1 MSDSPIFENIDP
13 KSTSGPPTAAQVS
26 GGIPIPAVR
35 LLQVMSSDEWEE
47 FTEEWL
53 MFHKANGMYHSIQ
66 RSTDH
71 SFSLKYWIIRL
82 SIIERLFRRS
92 LTLQRRSRSARSA
105 NGSPPETP
113 PQATIVW
120 CLSKMSLLPCP
131 GCGGGRIASLSNP
144 GLCPRYTCEGPHAD
158 PYHRPKHG
166 FHHIR
171 RGVRLWGTGRGR
183 R

>member
-1 MSDSPIFENIDP
+1 MCQGTPAKDSRLNPTAYGAMTG
-13 KSTSGPPTAAQVS
+13 TSGMDDRRRRMHCHPTLCPVSLRRPFILPQIIGSSGYQSSRGRSGAHGPCNAVLAAPDPRT
-26 GGIPIPAVR
+26 GR
-35 LLQVMSSDEWEE
+35 
-47 FTEEWL
+47 
-53 MFHKANGMYHSIQ
+53 
-66 RSTDH
+66 
-71 SFSLKYWIIRL
+71 
-82 SIIERLFRRS
+82 
-92 LTLQRRSRSARSA
+92 
-105 NGSPPETP
+105 PPETP

-144 GLCPRYTCEGPHAD
+144 GLCPRSACEGPHAD
-158 PYHRPKHG
+158 PHHRPGHG